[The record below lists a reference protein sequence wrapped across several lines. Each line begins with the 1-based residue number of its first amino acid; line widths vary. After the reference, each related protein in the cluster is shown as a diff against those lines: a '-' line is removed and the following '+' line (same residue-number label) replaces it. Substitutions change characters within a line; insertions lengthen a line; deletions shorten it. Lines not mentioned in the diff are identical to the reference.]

1 VLDRYNSGSDPE
13 VAARSIADRYE
24 ADDVTIQVESEDNGE
39 AVVYVTALGLY
50 DDSVRDERL
59 RLLYRDNGVG
69 TWELVDAGRQ
79 VRCWAGRGHEGW
91 GAEACR

>member
-1 VLDRYNSGSDPE
+1 M
-13 VAARSIADRYE
+13 
-24 ADDVTIQVESEDNGE
+24 
-39 AVVYVTALGLY
+39 TAYDLY

-79 VRCWAGRGHEGW
+79 VRCQSGRGHEDW
-91 GAEACR
+91 AGADCL